1 MIIMDEDQQ
10 MKTLIPATREG
21 AAAYLAGI
29 VDVELA
35 LIDTLVASGLVDR
48 KAILERVQKAPLSV
62 LTCGGDTWPKT
73 EIVFGGGVLDVLR
86 GVMAALTGRGVL
98 DIEDMR
104 DDLQQRSKNWRS
116 KGDEVRCVPSEI
128 MCWVLDQMA
137 VVKKDADLR
146 IAASRT
152 AIRTAGGAN

>member
-73 EIVFGGGVLDVLR
+73 DIVFGGGVLDVLR

-98 DIEDMR
+98 DNR
-104 DDLQQRSKNWRS
+104 GHAR
-116 KGDEVRCVPSEI
+116 
-128 MCWVLDQMA
+128 
-137 VVKKDADLR
+137 
-146 IAASRT
+146 
-152 AIRTAGGAN
+152 